1 MKILSRYILIEHIG
15 PFSFGFFTVIFV
27 FLLKF
32 IMRYLDRFVGKGIDF
47 FVILELIVLQIA
59 WMVVLAAPMAVLI
72 STLMTFGNLT
82 NSSEMTAIRASGISL
97 KRIML
102 PVIIAGIAVTIL
114 VERFN
119 NVILPE
125 ANHHAKV
132 LLMDI
137 SRKKPSFGLQENVFT
152 DMIQGY
158 EILARHTSEKSSD
171 IAGVTIYRNANDYKQ
186 VVITADSGSF
196 TFTPDF
202 RNLIM
207 TLKHGEM
214 HEIVDRK
221 KLSYR
226 KIQFERHIVVFE
238 ATGFGF
244 ERTDENN
251 ISRGDRELSANQM
264 IDICDSL
271 EERVTLAR
279 SKIDDNFE
287 QRFTEVF
294 AGTDFNT
301 VTGQLNLARFQKSD
315 TLLYLDK
322 LNGLPLKRG
331 QKVIDRAINITRKDL
346 NDTHYHSIAL
356 RSNRKTMKKY
366 LVEIHKKYAIPF
378 ACLLFVFVGV
388 PLGVLAKR
396 GGFGVGAAFSLLFF
410 LIYWVFLIGGE
421 KLADREI
428 LSPWLSMWMGN
439 IVIGVIGLFTLFQV
453 SGKGFTGS
461 R

>member
-1 MKILSRYILIEHIG
+1 MKILSRYLLKEHFG
-15 PFSFGFFTVIFV
+15 PFIFGFSTVIFV
-27 FLLKF
+27 FLLQF
-32 IMRYLDRFVGKGIDF
+32 LMRYLDRFVGKG
-47 FVILELIVLQIA
+47 LELWVIFELIILQIA

-97 KRIML
+97 KRIMF
-102 PVIIAGIAVTIL
+102 PIVMAGLVVTIL

-125 ANHHAKV
+125 ANHQAKI

-137 SRKKPSFGLQENVFT
+137 SRKKPSFGLEENVFT
-152 DMIQGY
+152 DMIRGY

-171 IAGVTIYRNANDYKQ
+171 IAGVTIYKNSNDYRR

-196 TFTPDF
+196 TFTKDF

-214 HEIVDRK
+214 HEVEDRQ

-226 KIQFERHIVVFE
+226 KIRFEKHKVVFE

-244 ERTDENN
+244 ERTNESR
-251 ISRGDRELSANQM
+251 IGRGDRELSAATM
-264 IDICDSL
+264 LEICDSL
-271 EERVTLAR
+271 NQRVLLAR
-279 SKIDDNFE
+279 SKIDTTINI
-287 QRFTEVF
+287 RK
-294 AGTDFNT
+294 AGLFSNT
-301 VTGQLNLARFQKSD
+301 SFSSLSQPLALSTPNPED
-315 TLLYLDK
+315 SLMYMDK
-322 LNGLPLKRG
+322 LNQLPAAKR
-331 QKVIDRAINITRKDL
+331 QRIIDHAIKITRSDL
-346 NDTHYHSIAL
+346 NEVHYHSIGL
-356 RSNRKTMKKY
+356 QNNRKTIKKY
-366 LVEIHKKYAIPF
+366 MVEVHKKYAIPV
-378 ACLLFVFVGV
+378 ACFLFVFVGV
-388 PLGVLAKR
+388 PLGVLARR
-396 GGFGVGAAFSLLFF
+396 GGFGVGAGFSLLFF
-410 LIYWVFLIGGE
+410 LIYWIFLIGGE

-428 LSPWLSMWMGN
+428 ISPWLSMWMGN
-439 IVIGVIGLFTLFQV
+439 MVIGLIGMGILYQV